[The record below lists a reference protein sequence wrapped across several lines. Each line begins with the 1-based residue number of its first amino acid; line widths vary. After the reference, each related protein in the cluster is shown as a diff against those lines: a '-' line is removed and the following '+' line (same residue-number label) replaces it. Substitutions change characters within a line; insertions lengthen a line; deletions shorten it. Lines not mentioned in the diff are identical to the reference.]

1 MPKNRFALACGIIV
15 CALTFGLVATAGLS
29 GPASAKPAHSTSD
42 PTPSLSRASGEPAT
56 STRGVVDDWPEHE
69 WAGDIY
75 VAGTYGYAMF
85 DDYDANIQNHFDR
98 DNFYVIDVNGD
109 GMHVSLSV
117 THDGKTYTEHDA
129 GGNAAFIDVGN
140 ISNGETVQLKACVWT
155 TGHTLYGCAE
165 NELTE

>member
-1 MPKNRFALACGIIV
+1 MSEKRFALAFGIV
-15 CALTFGLVATAGLS
+15 VSALTVGLVATVGLS
-29 GPASAKPAHSTSD
+29 GPASAS
-42 PTPSLSRASGEPAT
+42 PTDSASGPPPVLSLASKEPSAT
-56 STRGVVDDWPEHE
+56 TRAVVDDWPEHE

-98 DNFYVIDVNGD
+98 DNFYVVDVNGD

-117 THDGKTYTEHDA
+117 THNGKTYTEHDA
-129 GGNAAFIDVGN
+129 GGKAAFIDVGN

-155 TGHTLYGCAE
+155 TGHTLYQCVE
-165 NELTE
+165 NQLTE